1 MNNKETFVEKLNSCG
16 EVKYEMS
23 EVHSRIIG
31 KIKDVYEVVFKRE
44 KSDFLA
50 LRNNMYFKGGVKTPD
65 SRPMLHEML
74 DKFINLVNHYDF
86 LGDDEL
92 TGYLKEHGIELKV
105 TQPQIQD
112 GPIVVSKEDTKKF
125 ERSWEF
131 SMAGEK
137 APATKKE
144 VLNMILDRSLDVTK
158 TIENKKEEIDK
169 FCSDVEAECQVIKPY
184 FMKAVGIKVKEIQ
197 KKSVDNEIV
206 KIETDIESNRD
217 IIEVFNVVVKEDAV
231 EKDE

>member
-1 MNNKETFVEKLNSCG
+1 MMNNKETFVEKLSSCS
-16 EVKYEMS
+16 EVKFELS
-23 EVHSRIIG
+23 EVHSRIIS
-31 KIKDVYEVVFKRE
+31 KIKDVYEIVFKRD

-86 LGDDEL
+86 LGDDEIV
-92 TGYLKEHGIELKV
+92 GYLKQKGIELKV
-105 TQPQIQD
+105 TQQQIQD
-112 GPIVVSKEDTKKF
+112 GAVIVTKEDTKKF
-125 ERSWEF
+125 ERSWNF
-131 SMAGEK
+131 SMNGEK
-137 APATKKE
+137 IPTTKKE
-144 VLNMILDRSLDVTK
+144 VLNMILDRSLEVTK
-158 TIENKKEEIDK
+158 TIEDKKEEIDK
-169 FCSDVEAECQVIKPY
+169 FCSDVETECQVIKPY

-197 KKSVDNEIV
+197 KKSVDNEIE

-217 IIEVFNVVVKEDAV
+217 IIEVFTDAKEDAV